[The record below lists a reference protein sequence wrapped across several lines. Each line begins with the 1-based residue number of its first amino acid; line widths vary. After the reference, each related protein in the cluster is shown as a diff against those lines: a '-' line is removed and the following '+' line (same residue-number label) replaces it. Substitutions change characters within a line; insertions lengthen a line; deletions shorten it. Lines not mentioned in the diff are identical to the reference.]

1 MTSNQNDIIQLEI
14 TRQQIIEAV
23 KKLSDEE
30 RENLIED
37 LLAQASPDYLAS
49 IREARE
55 DYRQGRVLS
64 HEKVFNKV

>member
-1 MTSNQNDIIQLEI
+1 MTSNQNDIIQLDI

-23 KKLSDEE
+23 KKLNDEE

-37 LLAQASPDYLAS
+37 LLAQASPDYLEI

-55 DYRQGRVLS
+55 DTRQGRVLT
-64 HEKVFNKV
+64 HDEVFRKG

>member
-1 MTSNQNDIIQLEI
+1 MTSNQNEIIQLEI

-23 KKLSDEE
+23 KKLNDEE

-37 LLAQASPDYLAS
+37 LLAQASPDYLES
-49 IREARE
+49 IREARK

>member
-1 MTSNQNDIIQLEI
+1 MTDDQNDIIQLEI

-37 LLAQASPDYLAS
+37 LLAQASPDYLES

-64 HEKVFNKV
+64 HDEVFRKE